1 MTLPV
6 LFSDIVPWLFLDQGE
21 LARLRNMP
29 DGALTKRTQA
39 ELGAVGGK
47 GKRRVEG
54 AGSMTPPASQ
64 PLCSI
69 NRGLMAL

>member
-29 DGALTKRTQA
+29 DGALTQA